1 MPFCCSQFVYSHFNR
16 LTVQLYIT
24 VITRNID
31 KMTSCIITYHEMTL
45 SKMTL
50 DKMTLDKITPLKN
63 VDINF
68 EKQL

>member
-1 MPFCCSQFVYSHFNR
+1 
-16 LTVQLYIT
+16 
-24 VITRNID
+24 
-31 KMTSCIITYHEMTL
+31 MTSCIITYHEMTL